1 MHQVSEF
8 FSNLFSPDSW
18 PARWHCGNWSGFHGW
33 LYIISS
39 LLIAAA
45 YFSIPLLLFI
55 LIRKTKNRLPFLGI
69 FWLFILF
76 ILACGLTHIMDA
88 TMFWFPVYRVSAIVL
103 LVTAIVSWAA
113 VIALYKVLPKALALK
128 SPAELERIIAL
139 RTIELTDTNEELIT
153 KNVELKKAKQETE
166 GLLRQKDEF
175 MNVASHELK
184 TPVTAL
190 KIYAHLLAE
199 EAEKI
204 NSENNEM
211 HQKMNSQI
219 DKMTLLINEMLDS
232 SRLQEGRLLFSKRP
246 FKLNELVERVVTA
259 LQKTT
264 SEHKIILEKNEDLE
278 IVADKERIKQIF
290 EHVILN
296 AIKYS
301 PQNGRILV
309 NVKKEDDHVLCSIQ
323 DFGHGIPKDEQDRV
337 FEKFYKVLGN
347 SMNTFPGMGLGLF
360 LSKYMVE
367 GHGGKIWVKSEPG
380 KGSTFY
386 FTLSL
391 NKE

>member
-8 FSNLFSPDSW
+8 FSKLFSPDSW

-45 YFSIPLLLFI
+45 YFSIPVLLFL
-55 LIRKTKNRLPFLGI
+55 LIRKTKNKLPFLGI

-76 ILACGLTHIMDA
+76 ILACGLTHVMDA

-103 LVTAIVSWAA
+103 LATAIVSWAA
-113 VIALYKVLPKALALK
+113 VIALYKVLPKALTLK
-128 SPAELERIIAL
+128 SPAELERIIAH
-139 RTIELTDTNEELIT
+139 RTVQLTDTNEELQT
-153 KNVELKKAKQETE
+153 RNSELKKAKQETE
-166 GLLRQKDEF
+166 LLLRQKDEF
-175 MNVASHELK
+175 MNIASHELK

-204 NSENNEM
+204 SSENKEM

-219 DKMTLLINEMLDS
+219 DKMTILINEMLDS
-232 SRLQEGRLLFSKRP
+232 SRLQEGRLQFTKIP
-246 FKLNELVERVVTA
+246 FKLNLLVERVVSS
-259 LQKTT
+259 LQRTT
-264 SEHKIILEKNEDLE
+264 SEHKLVIETNEEIE
-278 IVADKERIKQIF
+278 IVADKERIKQVF
-290 EHVILN
+290 EHIILN

-301 PQNGRILV
+301 HENGKVLI
-309 NVKKEDDHVLCSIQ
+309 NVKKENDHVLCSVQ
-323 DFGHGIPKDEQDRV
+323 DFGHGIPEEEQDRI
-337 FEKFYKVLGN
+337 FDRFYKVIGN
-347 SMNTFPGMGLGLF
+347 NMNTFPGMGLGLF

-367 GHGGKIWVKSEPG
+367 GHHGKIWVESDLG

-391 NKE
+391 DKQ

>member
-1 MHQVSEF
+1 MEDVSEF
-8 FSNLFSPDSW
+8 FRHLFSPSSW
-18 PARWHCGNWSGFHGW
+18 PARWHCGNWSSFHGW

-45 YFSIPLLLFI
+45 YFSIPFLLFV
-55 LIRKTKNRLPFLGI
+55 LIRKTKNKLPFQGI

-76 ILACGLTHIMDA
+76 ILACGLTHVMDA
-88 TMFWFPVYRVSAIVL
+88 TMFWFPIYRVSAIVL
-103 LVTAIVSWAA
+103 LITAIISWAA
-113 VIALYKVLPKALALK
+113 VIALYRVLPKALSLK
-128 SPAELERIIAL
+128 SPAELERIIAD
-139 RTIELTDTNEELIT
+139 RTVQLTDANTELQF
-153 KNVELKKAKQETE
+153 KNTELKKAKHETE
-166 GLLRQKDEF
+166 ILLRQKDEF
-175 MNVASHELK
+175 MNIASHELK

-190 KIYAHLLAE
+190 KIYAHLLGE

-204 NSENNEM
+204 SPENKTM

-219 DKMTLLINEMLDS
+219 DKMTILINEMLDS
-232 SRLQEGRLLFSKRP
+232 SRLQDGRLQFTKSR
-246 FKLNELVERVVTA
+246 FKLNELVEKVVSA

-264 SEHKIILEKNEDLE
+264 SEHNIIIETNEQLE
-278 IVADKERIKQIF
+278 IFADKERIKQVF

-301 PQNGRILV
+301 PENGKILI
-309 NVKKEDDHVLCSIQ
+309 NVKKEGDHVLCSVQ
-323 DFGHGIPKDEQDRV
+323 DFGHGIPKDEQERIFDR
-337 FEKFYKVLGN
+337 FYKVLDN
-347 SMNTFPGMGLGLF
+347 NMNTFPGMGLGLF
-360 LSKYMVE
+360 LAKYMVE
-367 GHGGKIWVKSEPG
+367 GHGGKIWVESDLG